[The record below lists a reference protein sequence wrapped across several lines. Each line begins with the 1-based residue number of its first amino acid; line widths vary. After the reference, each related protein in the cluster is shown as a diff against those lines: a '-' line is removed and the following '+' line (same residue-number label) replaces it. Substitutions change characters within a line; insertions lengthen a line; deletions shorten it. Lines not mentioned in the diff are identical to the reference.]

1 MLDIKEQ
8 YYKFIHGKKCKIF
21 EAVLIQPTCPFCG
34 SIFNASKLKVLS
46 ASYELMQDFI
56 SALKNHDGQA
66 LKALIFSKEPVG
78 ELMHKT
84 LMTFCKK

>member
-1 MLDIKEQ
+1 MAQTDPV
-8 YYKFIHGKKCKIF
+8 KKYC
-21 EAVLIQPTCPFCG
+21 
-34 SIFNASKLKVLS
+34 SISNASKLKVLS

>member
-1 MLDIKEQ
+1 ML
-8 YYKFIHGKKCKIF
+8 
-21 EAVLIQPTCPFCG
+21 VLNLCLILKSNIINSSQPTCPFCG